1 MGIRKTDKMILKTV
15 SGKEVVKALLKN
27 GFEVKRQKG
36 SHVHLM
42 KSVGGQVLHV
52 TVPIH
57 GNRDLTPFVLRSII
71 RQSGYTPETFAEL
84 F

>member
-1 MGIRKTDKMILKTV
+1 MTIKVV
-15 SGKEVVKALLKN
+15 SGKEVVKALLKQ

-36 SHVHLM
+36 SHIHLI
-42 KSVGGQVLHV
+42 KSEGSQVLHV

-57 GNRDLTPFVLRSII
+57 GNRDLTPSVLRSII
-71 RQSGYTPETFAEL
+71 RQSGNTPETFTEL